1 MDRVSLEAAY
11 SKEESSV
18 DAAFA
23 FLALY
28 QYKETFAA
36 PAALRNEIEAL
47 LNRFDFASFSSPEGW
62 KLAFKHDDGIFT
74 VGTYDGYS
82 GEIYVISLAAHLADM
97 NHIDIKTNFHSGV
110 NRTNAFLI
118 DSNRTH
124 LVHSSTD
131 FRAPFLQWLFPL
143 FVDLTERGR
152 DTYPEVSIARNALY
166 NAIDYQKEVH
176 AKLSSIG
183 RGNLLQPDAADDG
196 TGETYEQFSLY
207 NDFGQPE
214 LFMPWSV
221 GFSFIAEPAVAE
233 TALRTILSNGLHGP
247 LGLQDSVR
255 WFTGQAEPASYPAR
269 TDFWNIAL
277 CEIALMQY
285 LFDDNQ
291 ALSAVPAVSL
301 ALDEVF
307 VRRMDLSPILL
318 PLLLRD

>member
-1 MDRVSLEAAY
+1 
-11 SKEESSV
+11 
-18 DAAFA
+18 
-23 FLALY
+23 
-28 QYKETFAA
+28 
-36 PAALRNEIEAL
+36 
-47 LNRFDFASFSSPEGW
+47 LNRFDFASFSSLKGW
-62 KLAFKHDDGIFT
+62 KLAFKHDDGTFT
-74 VGTYDGYS
+74 VKTYDGYS
-82 GEIYVISLAAHLADM
+82 GEIYVISLAAHLAGM
-97 NHIDIKTNFHSGV
+97 NHVDIKTHFHSGV

-143 FVDLTERGR
+143 FVDLTKRGR
-152 DTYPEVSIARNALY
+152 DTYPEVSMARNALY
-166 NAIDYQKEVH
+166 NAIDYQTEVH

-221 GFSFIAEPAVAE
+221 SFSFIAEPAVAE
-233 TALRTILSNGLHGP
+233 TALRTTLSNGLHGP

-255 WFTGQAEPASYPAR
+255 WFTSQAEPASYPAR

-307 VRRMDLSPILL
+307 VRRIDLSPILL
-318 PLLLRD
+318 PLLLCD